1 MRFTFVFVVLILSQA
16 FIYFQFLSY
25 IKTLKWYKKS
35 YAYYTLIP
43 FVLFNVPFI
52 ILSTV
57 SHGNINPPGWFK
69 STFFV
74 PFYIWECASIMILP
88 WLLVGKIIK
97 APFLL
102 FIWISK
108 LFKPVKIKIEA
119 LKNKRAVKT
128 VDLSRR
134 KFVRYS
140 TFAVASYAFL
150 GSGYGVVK
158 HNAYQIDYEK
168 IKISNL
174 PEEFKGM
181 TITLL
186 SDIHAGQFMDENDMK
201 EYCEV
206 VNGLGSDVVCIPGDF
221 VNFDRTDSHM
231 VARAFKDMK
240 AKYGIYGSLGN
251 HDFFQDADYVA
262 EVMVNES
269 PVKMLRNNYQKI
281 TINQKDLFILGVD
294 DIAASG
300 VNMNRVIEYLD
311 SLIIYLNENEKS
323 FATSPKILLCH
334 KPYAF
339 DTLAAKN
346 LDLVFAGHTHGGQV
360 VPVKLGDFDL
370 SFAAFVSK
378 YIAGLYNI
386 GKSNMYVSRG
396 IGTVILPIRLN
407 CSPEVTKITLI

>member
-1 MRFTFVFVVLILSQA
+1 
-16 FIYFQFLSY
+16 
-25 IKTLKWYKKS
+25 
-35 YAYYTLIP
+35 
-43 FVLFNVPFI
+43 
-52 ILSTV
+52 
-57 SHGNINPPGWFK
+57 
-69 STFFV
+69 
-74 PFYIWECASIMILP
+74 MILP
-88 WLLVGKIIK
+88 WLLIGKIIK

-119 LKNKRAVKT
+119 LKNKRAVKA

-174 PEEFKGM
+174 PEEFKGL

-201 EYCEV
+201 EYCDV
-206 VNGLGSDVVCIPGDF
+206 VNDLGSDMVCIPGDF

-231 VARAFKDMK
+231 VAKAFKDMK

-262 EVMVNES
+262 DVMVNES
-269 PVKMLRNNYQKI
+269 PVKMLRNNYKKI
-281 TINQKDLFILGVD
+281 TINNKDLFILGVD

-300 VNMNRVIEYLD
+300 ANMARVLEYLD
-311 SLIIYLNENEKS
+311 SLTTYLNENEKS

-339 DTLAAKN
+339 DALAARN

-360 VPVKLGDFDL
+360 VPVKVGDFDL

-378 YIAGLYNI
+378 YIAGFYNI

-407 CSPEVTKITLI
+407 CPPEVTKITLI